1 MARLRTLT
9 FTLGLALTTASGLSA
24 QQPLP
29 PEQQAE
35 KAVAAG
41 QKAYNEGNF
50 GVARERF
57 QDVVTKFAN
66 TPQANA
72 ARYGL
77 ALAYV
82 NVPDPNYAK
91 AAEELKSPTND
102 GNFKERPQA
111 LALSGAVRR
120 QLGLKEPKPDLAQQQ
135 FQQAGQ
141 AYVTARDLLRERDP
155 EASARYRCDHAEM
168 LLRTGKTREARAECE
183 PFLKDPLLAKNKS
196 RPLGLYYHGLACF
209 LDKDVTNAG
218 RSLMLLSPFDEPSF
232 GPHAEYLVGRVFHLT
247 GETAEAGVHYDA
259 VLANCEKL
267 KKDAAEQLKKPEQ
280 FKTNPVEKARL
291 EALTKSPPEYVAGA
305 TFHAATLCYEA
316 NRVPEALA
324 KFQQFAKDYPASPL
338 APDAQ
343 LRIGFCQVQ
352 SRQFEEAVKTLTPL
366 VDKPPRLADQVQF
379 QLGKAQ
385 LGLAENASP
394 AEREAKKKA
403 ATEAIRK
410 ATEKAAAVAGQ
421 DPYAKARR
429 QEMLFDLAE
438 ALSGSRQYAEA
449 AKIYEQLWNENASPA
464 RREEVL
470 LRLAT
475 AFGNAGNL
483 DGSQQRC
490 DEFLRTFPR
499 SPLLP
504 GLLLRV
510 AENSYGRAVAA
521 SKQPNRGGELQEKFT
536 EASGKFA
543 LLAEK
548 YPEFDRVAFARF
560 GQGMCE
566 LQLGNLE
573 AAAKAFDA
581 VPTPDR
587 VGELALTGYALA
599 DCLMRLA
606 PAKAEDAL
614 QENRVREKL
623 GQAAGLLE
631 AFVGANPQAP
641 EAPAA
646 LLKLGHC
653 SKRLGASLAD
663 PAERSQALN
672 RAREVYERLPKE
684 YPKHALAGQSV
695 VERAKVRTLLGDRGG
710 ATNDLK
716 AFQSN
721 PELQASPVAPLALV
735 QLCVQ
740 LREQNQA
747 GEAVKVAE
755 EARKRYEAP
764 LAADPERAAWVP
776 LLKYQHGVS
785 LLEAGK
791 LPEARVILEE
801 VFKASPDKPVGAEA
815 ALRSGQAR
823 IAEGKKAAEAG
834 QQLLNQAGT
843 DNTKRNAAQ
852 QAIDKGRDAVREA
865 ANSLYDRANQLH
877 DKLPGHEARA
887 RMHYDTAWA
896 MRYLSEADIARSR
909 ENARKELRQKQIEAL
924 LKKLPPNSPPPDLP
938 LPEVDVGKLPIQDA
952 QARAFDAYK
961 RLVADFPETA
971 LAVEARLEWAEML
984 AERYDHE
991 GAVKLLKDAL
1001 EKEPADQPV
1010 AAELLERVRL
1020 RLGASLYELKQFA
1033 AAAAQFDAV
1042 AANPKSERLAQATYR
1057 AGEAHLAAGDPTKA
1071 VAKLAIFRDK
1081 GEFHNREAISDRAM
1095 LRLGQAH
1102 LAAKQYDPARQAFE
1116 TLIQRFGPANPY
1128 AADARYGVAVGLQ
1141 AQGKFDEAVA
1151 AYQAVIAATTGE
1163 TAAKSQLQIGECR
1176 HAQKRYPEAAAAY
1189 QIVPLSYDAYP
1200 ELGYAALLEAA
1211 RAFTD
1216 GNEPAQAEAMLKK
1229 LLKDAPAGS
1238 EWAKAA
1244 AERAKKK

>member
-1 MARLRTLT
+1 MARLPTLT
-9 FTLGLALTTASGLSA
+9 FALILAILAPTTLSA

-57 QDVVTKFAN
+57 QEVVTKFAN

-77 ALAYV
+77 ALSYV

-91 AAEELKSPTND
+91 AAEELKSPAND

-120 QLGLKEPKPDLAQQQ
+120 QLGLKEPKPELAQQQ

-141 AYVTARDLLRERDP
+141 AYATARDLLRERDP
-155 EASARYRCDHAEM
+155 EAAARYRCDHAEM

-183 PFLKDPLLAKNKS
+183 PFLKDATLAKNKS

-209 LDKDVTNAG
+209 LDKDFTNAG

-232 GPHAEYLVGRVFHLT
+232 GPHAEYLVGRVFHLN
-247 GETAEAGVHYDA
+247 GETAEAGVHYEA

-267 KKDAAEQLKKPEQ
+267 KKDAAEQLKKPDQ

-291 EALTKSPPEYVAGA
+291 ESLVKSPPDYVAGA
-305 TFHAATLCYEA
+305 TFHAATLSYEA

-338 APDAQ
+338 APDAA

-352 SRQFEEAVKTLTPL
+352 SRQFDDAVKTLTPL
-366 VDKPPRLADQVQF
+366 IDKPPRLADQAQF
-379 QLGKAQ
+379 QLAKAQ
-385 LGLAENASP
+385 LGLAENAPP
-394 AEREAKKKA
+394 AEREAKRKA

-410 ATEKAAAVAGQ
+410 ATEKAATLA
-421 DPYAKARR
+421 DKDLDAKARR

-438 ALSGSRQYAEA
+438 ALSGGKQYAEA
-449 AKIYEQLWNENASPA
+449 AKIYETLWNENASPG
-464 RREEVL
+464 RREEAM

-475 AFGNAGNL
+475 ALGNAGNL
-483 DGSQQRC
+483 DASQQRC
-490 DEFLRTFPR
+490 EEFVRSFPR

-510 AENSYGRAVAA
+510 AENDYGRAVAA
-521 SKQPNRGGELQEKFT
+521 TKDTNRAPEMQAKFA
-536 EASGKFA
+536 EASGKFG
-543 LLAEK
+543 LLCEK
-548 YPEFDRVAFARF
+548 YPEFDKLAFARF

-566 LQLGNLE
+566 MQLGNLE

-581 VPTPDR
+581 VPAPDR

-653 SKRLGASLAD
+653 AKRLGASLAD
-663 PAERSQALN
+663 PAERTAALN
-672 RAREVYERLPKE
+672 RAREVYERVAKE
-684 YPKHALAGQSV
+684 YPKHPLAGQSV

-721 PELQASPVAPLALV
+721 PELQASPIAPLALV

-747 GEAVKVAE
+747 AEAVKVAE

-791 LPEARVILEE
+791 LPEARAILEE
-801 VFKASPDKPVGAEA
+801 VFKSSPDKAVGAEA

-865 ANSLYDRANQLH
+865 ADSLFNRARQLH
-877 DKLPGHEARA
+877 DKLPASEARA
-887 RMHYDTAWA
+887 RMYYDNAWA
-896 MRYLSEADIARSR
+896 MRYLAEVDVGRSR
-909 ENARKELRQKQIEAL
+909 DEARKALRQKQVEAVVA
-924 LKKLPPNSPPPDLP
+924 KLPPGSPVPDLP
-938 LPEVDVGKLPIQDA
+938 LPEIDAGKLPLVRA
-952 QARAFDAYK
+952 QTSAFDVYK
-961 RLVADFPETA
+961 QLVTEFPETA

-1001 EKEPADQPV
+1001 DKEPSDQPV
-1010 AAELLERVRL
+1010 AAELLERIRL
-1020 RLGASLYELKQFA
+1020 RLGASLFELKQFA
-1033 AAAAQFDAV
+1033 PAAAQFDAV
-1042 AANPKSERLAQATYR
+1042 AANPKSERLAQAMYR
-1057 AGEAHLAAGDPTKA
+1057 AGEAHLAANDPGKA

-1081 GEFHNREAISDRAM
+1081 GEFHNRDGVSDRAM

-1102 LAAKQYDPARQAFE
+1102 LNAKQHDLARQAFE
-1116 TLIQRFGPANPY
+1116 TLIQRFGPNNPY

-1141 AQGKFDEAVA
+1141 AQGKYDEAVA
-1151 AYQAVIAATTGE
+1151 AYQAVIAASTGE
-1163 TAAKSQLQIGECR
+1163 AAAKSQLQIGACR
-1176 HAQKRYPEAAAAY
+1176 HAQKRFPEAAAAY
-1189 QIVPLSYDAYP
+1189 QVVPLTYEEFP

-1211 RAFTD
+1211 RAFGD
-1216 GNEPAQAEAMLKK
+1216 GNEPGQAEAMFKK
-1229 LLKDAPAGS
+1229 LLKDAPPGS
-1238 EWAKAA
+1238 PWAKAA
-1244 AERAKKK
+1244 AERSKKK

>member
-1 MARLRTLT
+1 MARTAAVY
-9 FTLGLALTTASGLSA
+9 FVLALAAARPAFA
-24 QQPLP
+24 QQALP
-29 PEQQAE
+29 PEQQAD

-50 GVARERF
+50 AVARERF
-57 QDVVTKFAN
+57 QEVVTKFGN
-66 TPQANA
+66 TPSANA

-91 AAEELKSPTND
+91 AAEELKGPCGD

-111 LALSGAVRR
+111 LALDGAVRR
-120 QLGLKEPKPDLAQQQ
+120 QLGLKEAKPEAAQQQ

-168 LLRTGKTREARAECE
+168 LLRAGKTREARAECE
-183 PFLKDPLLAKNKS
+183 PFLKDAAYAKGKS

-209 LDKDVTNAG
+209 LDKDAVAAG
-218 RSLMLLSPFDEPSF
+218 RSLMLLSPFDDPAF

-247 GETAEAGVHYDA
+247 GESAEAAVHYEA

-267 KKDAAEQLKKPEQ
+267 RKDAAEQLKKPEQ
-280 FKTNPVEKARL
+280 FQRNPVEKARL
-291 EALTKSPPEYVAGA
+291 EGVAKSPPDYAAGA
-305 TFHAATLCYEA
+305 TFHAATLGYEA
-316 NRVPEALA
+316 GRVPEALA

-338 APDAQ
+338 APDAA
-343 LRIGFCQVQ
+343 LRVGFCQCQ
-352 SRQFEEAVKTLTPL
+352 LRQFEDAVKTLTPL
-366 VDKPPRLADQVQF
+366 SDKPPRLADQVQF

-385 LGLAENASP
+385 LGLSDAAPP
-394 AEREAKKKA
+394 AERDAKRKA
-403 ATEAIRK
+403 ATETLRK
-410 ATEKAAAVAGQ
+410 AAEKAGAMAGQ
-421 DPYAKARR
+421 DPDAKARR
-429 QEMLFDLAE
+429 HEMLFDLAD
-438 ALSGSRQYAEA
+438 ALHGGKQFAEA
-449 AKIYEQLWNENASPA
+449 AKLYESLWNEQALPT

-470 LRLAT
+470 QRFAT
-475 AFGNAGNL
+475 ALGNANQT
-483 DGSQQRC
+483 DASQQRC
-490 DEFLRTFPR
+490 DEFARTYPR

-504 GLLLRV
+504 GVLLRV
-510 AENSYGRAVAA
+510 AENDYGRAIETLKDRNRAA
-521 SKQPNRGGELQEKFT
+521 EGQAKFT
-536 EASGKFA
+536 EAAGKFRD
-543 LLAEK
+543 LADK
-548 YPEFDRVAFARF
+548 YPEFERVPFARY
-560 GQGMCE
+560 GQGLCE

-573 AAAKAFDA
+573 AAAKALDA
-581 VPTPDR
+581 VPAPDR

-623 GQAAGLLE
+623 SQAAGMLE
-631 AFVGANPQAP
+631 AFVAGSPQAP

-653 SKRLGASLAD
+653 TARLGASLAD
-663 PAERSQALN
+663 AAERAQTLN
-672 RAREVYERLPKE
+672 RAREVYERLAKE
-684 YPKHALAGQSV
+684 YPKHPLAGQSV

-710 ATNDLK
+710 ATNDLRG
-716 AFQSN
+716 FQSN
-721 PELQASPVAPLALV
+721 AELQASPVAALALI

-740 LREQNQA
+740 LREQNQPA
-747 GEAVKVAE
+747 EAVKVAE

-776 LLKYQHGVS
+776 LFKYQHGVS

-791 LPEARVILEE
+791 WPEARAVLDE
-801 VFKASPDKPVGAEA
+801 VAKASPDKPVGAEA

-852 QAIDKGRDAVREA
+852 QAIDKGRDGVREA
-865 ANSLYDRANQLH
+865 ANSLFDRANQLH
-877 DKLPGHEARA
+877 DKLPTHEARG
-887 RMHYDTAWA
+887 RMLYDAAWA
-896 MRYLSEADIARSR
+896 MRTLAEADTARAR
-909 ENARKELRQKQIEAL
+909 DEARKALRQKQIETL
-924 LKKLPPNSPPPDLP
+924 LKKLPPGSPPPDLP
-938 LPEVDVGKLPIQDA
+938 LPEIDAGKLPIQDS
-952 QARAFDAYK
+952 QARAFEAYK
-961 RLVADFPETA
+961 RLVGEFPETA

-1001 EKEPADQPV
+1001 DKEPTDQPV
-1010 AAELLERVRL
+1010 LAELLERVRL
-1020 RLGASLYELKQFA
+1020 RLGACLFESKQFA
-1033 AAAAQFDAV
+1033 PAAAQFDAV
-1042 AANPKSERLAQATYR
+1042 ASNPKSERIAQALYR
-1057 AGEAHLAAGDPTKA
+1057 AGESHLAAGDAGKA
-1071 VAKLAIFRDK
+1071 VAKLAVFRDK
-1081 GEFHNREAISDRAM
+1081 GEFHNREAVSDRAM

-1102 LAAKQYDPARQAFE
+1102 LLAKQYDPARQAFE
-1116 TLIQRFGPANPY
+1116 TLIQRFGANNPY
-1128 AADARYGVAVGLQ
+1128 AAEARYGVAVTLQ

-1163 TAAKSQLQIGECR
+1163 SAAKSQLQVGQCR
-1176 HAQKRYPEAAAAY
+1176 HAQKRYADAAAAY
-1189 QIVPLSYDAYP
+1189 LVVPYTYEDFP
-1200 ELGYAALLEAA
+1200 EVGRAALLEAA
-1211 RAFTD
+1211 RALTD
-1216 GNEPAQAEAMLKK
+1216 AGQPGQAEPILRK

-1244 AERAKKK
+1244 AERLKK